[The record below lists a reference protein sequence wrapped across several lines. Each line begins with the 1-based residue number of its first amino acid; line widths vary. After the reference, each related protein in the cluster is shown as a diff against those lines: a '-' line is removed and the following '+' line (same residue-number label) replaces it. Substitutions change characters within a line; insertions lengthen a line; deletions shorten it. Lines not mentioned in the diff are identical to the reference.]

1 LSVDNGGER
10 FKYSA
15 KMMRLKLLSAFLLL
29 SLCQATAQVRV
40 WQATLTLPT
49 YEEAAPDPNPPF
61 DQYANDRFNYPY
73 TLRTNLTNQRADH
86 AWRALFLEN
95 EYLKCSVLPDL
106 GGHLYTCTDKIS
118 GQPMFY
124 ANPSIKKAAISYR
137 GAWAAF
143 GIEFN
148 FPVSHNWV
156 SLSPVDFAFG
166 QRDDGSA
173 FVQVGNIDRVY
184 GMQWSV
190 ELVLQPH
197 STVLE
202 ERVTLNNRSDVRHR
216 FYWWN
221 NAGVQVWDD
230 SRIQY
235 PMRFT
240 ASHGFRDIEPWP
252 IAKNGTD
259 LSIIKNQTSGP
270 VSLFVH
276 GSREPFMGVW
286 NPHTS
291 TGVVHYAEYAHL
303 PAKKIWSWGTD
314 PDGLDWRTALSDNNS
329 AYVEVQ
335 AGLFRNQETYAFLEP
350 RQTIRF
356 SEFWMP
362 VRDIGG
368 ISRANLTGVVH
379 LDRQQQAMVIGLNVN
394 EAIPQATLR
403 ILTGDHE
410 VFQQKTDLSPQQTWS
425 HRLEKADDQQKYTF
439 ELRDSK
445 GSLLLRQT
453 EGQYDWTPAELIRTG
468 PQPSF
473 NIPDRE
479 HRTEDEWLQLGN
491 EEELD
496 GALLVALQTYR
507 DALSRFPQSMQ
518 GRKAAGRLYA
528 SLLRHQE
535 AKDLLEPVAAQNTTD
550 AEVSYYLGIAYEG
563 LGQSREARESYES
576 AERLPAFRAAAG
588 VRLAELSARAGN
600 WHQAE
605 SYLRSAAH
613 SAPDDPRAAE
623 ELSAVLEAEGHT
635 EEAQSLANEWLGR
648 FPQRYFLLEQIRK
661 PDLQHLGD
669 DAERVLNVASE
680 YMRLGMYSRA
690 LDVLSRNYPPAVPDE
705 TEPGM
710 LAPGKNPMV
719 AYFRAYC
726 REKLGQS
733 SSADLN
739 AAEHLPTKYVFPSRP
754 EDLDALRTAVRLN
767 SQDATAH
774 YLLGTLYFSRGLTRE
789 ALSEWEQARV
799 LNPQIPVL
807 HASLGRA
814 LLHEDDDPEKALSV
828 FQEGLRADPANVELY
843 TGMDQALSMLR
854 RPPQERA
861 AALERYPDQA
871 HIPSSLVYELILNL
885 VEAGEFDKAE
895 ALFHNHFFPREEGGI
910 NVREV
915 WLELE
920 VQRATSFARSGRCTE
935 AVGLVDHLADPVPD
949 LPFTQD
955 GLEPFVRSA
964 RFSYLVG
971 NVYKVCGI
979 RDKSQASF
987 ERSAQ
992 QPGFGNAVWS
1002 WKASKELPGFDES
1015 AAKQKLNGILARSNN
1030 DGERSAWWLYN
1041 MAMLDSSVGNDQ
1053 QAQKEFREA
1062 LLAPDQ
1068 LMAYHLTRLAMS
1080 GTP

>member
-1 LSVDNGGER
+1 
-10 FKYSA
+10 
-15 KMMRLKLLSAFLLL
+15 MMRLRLLCAFLFLP
-29 SLCQATAQVRV
+29 LCQATAQVRV
-40 WQATLTLPT
+40 WQGTLTLPT

-73 TLRTNLTNQRADH
+73 TLRTNLTNQRTDH

-166 QRDDGSA
+166 QKDDGSG

-240 ASHGFRDIEPWP
+240 ASHGFKDVEPWP
-252 IAKNGTD
+252 IETD
-259 LSIIKNQTSGP
+259 GNDLGIVKNQTSGP

-286 NPHTS
+286 NPHTN
-291 TGVVHYAEYAHL
+291 TGVVHYAEYAQL

-350 RQTIRF
+350 RQTIQF

-368 ISRANLTGVVH
+368 ISRANLIGVVH
-379 LDRQQQAMVIGLNVN
+379 LERQQQALVTGLNVN
-394 EAIPQATLR
+394 QAVPQATLR
-403 ILTGDHE
+403 ILAGDHE
-410 VFQQKTDLSPQQTWS
+410 VFQKNADLNPQHPWS
-425 HRLEKADDQQKYTF
+425 HRLEKAEEQHKYTF

-453 EGQYDWTPAELIRTG
+453 EGQYDWTRAEQIQTG

-479 HRTEDEWLQLGN
+479 HRTGDDWLQLGS

-496 GALLVALQTYR
+496 GGLLVALKTYR
-507 DALSRFPQSMQ
+507 DALARFPESMQ
-518 GRKAAGRLYA
+518 LRKAAGRLCA
-528 SLLRHQE
+528 SLLRYEE
-535 AKDLLEPVAAQNTTD
+535 AKEFLEPVAARATTD

-563 LGQSREARESYES
+563 LGHTREARDSYEA

-600 WHQAE
+600 LQQAE
-605 SYLRSAAH
+605 SYLRSATH
-613 SAPDDPRAAE
+613 SAPDDPRTAE
-623 ELSAVLEAEGHT
+623 ELSTVLEAEGQK
-635 EEAQSLANEWLGR
+635 EEAQSLANEWLAR
-648 FPQRYFLLEQIRK
+648 FPQRYFLLEQIGK
-661 PDLQHLGD
+661 PDLEHLGD

-690 LDVLSRNYPPAVPDE
+690 LDVLSRNYPSPVPDQ

-710 LAPGKNPMV
+710 LPPGKHPMV

-733 SSADLN
+733 SAADFN
-739 AAEHLPTKYVFPSRP
+739 AAAGLPTNYVFPNRSG
-754 EDLDALRTAVRLN
+754 DLEVLRTAARLDA
-767 SQDATAH
+767 QDATAH

-789 ALSEWEQARV
+789 ALTEWEQARM
-799 LNPQIPVL
+799 LKPQIPVL

-814 LLHEDDDPEKALSV
+814 LLHEEDDPGKALSV
-828 FQEGLRADPANVELY
+828 FQEGLRADPANIELY
-843 TGMDQALSMLR
+843 TGMDQALSILQR
-854 RPPQERA
+854 TPQERV
-861 AALERYPDQA
+861 AALERYPDHA
-871 HIPSSLVYELILNL
+871 HIPSNLVYELILNL
-885 VEAGEFDKAE
+885 VEAGEFEKAE
-895 ALFHNHFFPREEGGI
+895 ALFHNRFFPREEGGI
-910 NVREV
+910 NVRQV

-920 VQRATSFARSGRCTE
+920 VQRATSFARMGRCAE
-935 AVGLVDHLADPVPD
+935 ALGLADHLAEPIPE
-949 LPFTQD
+949 LPFTND

-964 RFSYLVG
+964 RFSYLIG
-971 NVYKVCGI
+971 HVYKVCGLHEKG
-979 RDKSQASF
+979 RASL

-992 QPGFGNAVWS
+992 QSDLENAVWS
-1002 WKASKELPGFDES
+1002 WKASRELPNFDES
-1015 AAKQKLNGILARSNN
+1015 AAKQKLKDILERSNN

-1041 MAMLDSSVGNDQ
+1041 RAMLDSSVGDDQ
-1053 QAQKEFREA
+1053 LAQKEFREA
-1062 LLAPDQ
+1062 LLAPDHG
-1068 LMAYHLTRLAMS
+1068 MAYHLTRLAMS
-1080 GTP
+1080 SNP